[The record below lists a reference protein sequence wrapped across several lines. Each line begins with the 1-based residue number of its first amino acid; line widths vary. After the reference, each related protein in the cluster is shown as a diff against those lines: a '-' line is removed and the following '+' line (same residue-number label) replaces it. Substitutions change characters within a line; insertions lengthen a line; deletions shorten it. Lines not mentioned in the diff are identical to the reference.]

1 MKQKGKRVSTRR
13 GALLLLVALL
23 GSLVVV
29 APPAAATST
38 YTVLAGDTLSAIAE
52 EFAITLNDLLEAN
65 DLTLDSIIY
74 IGQEL
79 AIPGVDT
86 GEYLTD
92 YGDVVVEGRGWGHGR
107 GMGQYGSL
115 GYAIDEGWNSG
126 QILDHFYGNTTAE
139 TLAPQDIGVR
149 LRAHD
154 GDSTTVYVE
163 NAILVVGD
171 QDGNWIELTDQAV
184 QITLEGNVDR
194 YSIAVGPDCAGPFTD
209 AGFHI
214 ESPIVRVRSA
224 EYVVPA
230 TTTTT
235 TTTSTT
241 TSSTTSTTTSSTTST
256 TTTAPTTTTT
266 VAPVPVLTVINTDDA
281 ALDVTLQACESSTSA
296 TWYRGEMR
304 AARYEGNQRTVNW
317 LPVEQYLRGVVPREM
332 PASWAEEGEGA
343 GMAAVEVQSVAA
355 RSYSLAENRYTYAK
369 TCDTTACQVYEGR
382 ESRGSGWQSSNED
395 TRSDSAIAATAGLVR
410 MFGDEIARTEFSSST
425 GGHTITG
432 VFPGVPDDGD
442 DVYNNP
448 VARWSETLTLAD
460 VLAAYNINDLYEAV
474 VVTRDGNGDDG
485 GRVDEL
491 ELRTRS
497 GQVVTVSGYDF
508 QWQFGMKSKW
518 YNLEYGPPDASEA
531 FPADRYDEYRV
542 AAGYTDEELVGLQSA
557 ADYFETSLEELQ
569 LTSVGVLAF
578 LLALGGDDLVLEPM
592 ETPPDVTG
600 VNVVKSAYYAENGA
614 QGALEM
620 VAEPFGL
627 TGAQAQKFATS
638 IIVFL
643 AALAQ
648 TSSE

>member
-1 MKQKGKRVSTRR
+1 M
-13 GALLLLVALL
+13 
-23 GSLVVV
+23 
-29 APPAAATST
+29 
-38 YTVLAGDTLSAIAE
+38 
-52 EFAITLNDLLEAN
+52 
-65 DLTLDSIIY
+65 
-74 IGQEL
+74 
-79 AIPGVDT
+79 
-86 GEYLTD
+86 
-92 YGDVVVEGRGWGHGR
+92 
-107 GMGQYGSL
+107 
-115 GYAIDEGWNSG
+115 
-126 QILDHFYGNTTAE
+126 
-139 TLAPQDIGVR
+139 
-149 LRAHD
+149 
-154 GDSTTVYVE
+154 
-163 NAILVVGD
+163 
-171 QDGNWIELTDQAV
+171 
-184 QITLEGNVDR
+184 
-194 YSIAVGPDCAGPFTD
+194 
-209 AGFHI
+209 
-214 ESPIVRVRSA
+214 
-224 EYVVPA
+224 
-230 TTTTT
+230 
-235 TTTSTT
+235 
-241 TSSTTSTTTSSTTST
+241 
-256 TTTAPTTTTT
+256 
-266 VAPVPVLTVINTDDA
+266 APVPVLTVINTDDA

-304 AARYEGNQRTVNW
+304 VARYEGNQRTVNW

-448 VARWSETLTLAD
+448 VARWSETLTLSD

-542 AAGYTDEELVGLQSA
+542 TAGYTDEELVGLQSA
-557 ADYFETSLEELQ
+557 ANYFETTLEELQ

>member
-1 MKQKGKRVSTRR
+1 MKQRGNRVSTRR
-13 GALLLLVALL
+13 GALLLVVALMANVL
-23 GSLVVV
+23 T
-29 APPAAATST
+29 ATPAAADTN
-38 YTVLAGDTLSAIAE
+38 YVVVAGDTLSAIAE
-52 EFAITLNDLLEAN
+52 EFAITLNDLLDAN
-65 DLTLDSIIY
+65 GLTLDSIIY

-79 AIPGVDT
+79 TIPGVDV
-86 GEYLTD
+86 GDYLTD
-92 YGDVVVEGRGWGHGR
+92 YGDVIVEGRGWGHGR

-115 GYAIDEGWNSG
+115 GYAIDEGWTSG

-139 TLAPQDIGVR
+139 TLDPQDIGVR
-149 LRAHD
+149 LRSHD

-171 QDGNWIELTDQAV
+171 QDGNWIELADQAV
-184 QITLEGNVDR
+184 QITLEGDVDR

-235 TTTSTT
+235 STTTTST
-241 TSSTTSTTTSSTTST
+241 SST
-256 TTTAPTTTTT
+256 TTTTTEPPATTTT
-266 VAPVPVLTVINTDDA
+266 VASDPVLTVIDTDDA
-281 ALDVTLQACESSTSA
+281 ALDVTLQACESSSSA

-332 PASWAEEGEGA
+332 PASWADEGEGA
-343 GMAAVEVQSVAA
+343 GIAALEVQSVAA

-382 ESRGSGWQSSNED
+382 ESRSGSWQDSNED
-395 TRSDSAIAATAGLVR
+395 ARSDAAIAATAGVVR

-448 VARWSETLTLAD
+448 VARWTETLTLAD
-460 VLAAYNINDLYEAV
+460 VLAAYSINDLYEAV

-508 QWQFGMKSKW
+508 QWEFGMKSKW
-518 YNLEYGPPDASEA
+518 YNLEYGPPDASAA

-542 AAGYTDEELVGLQSA
+542 TAGYTDEELVGLQSA

-600 VNVVKSAYYAENGA
+600 TNMIKSAYYAENGA
-614 QGALEM
+614 QGALEA

-627 TGAQAQKFATS
+627 NGAQAQKFATS

-648 TSSE
+648 AGV

>member
-1 MKQKGKRVSTRR
+1 MKQRGNRVSTRR
-13 GALLLLVALL
+13 GALLLVVALMANVL
-23 GSLVVV
+23 TASPAVADTNYVVV
-29 APPAAATST
+29 
-38 YTVLAGDTLSAIAE
+38 AGDTLSAIAE
-52 EFAITLNDLLEAN
+52 EFAITLNDLLDAN
-65 DLTLDSIIY
+65 GLTVESIIY
-74 IGQEL
+74 IGQVL
-79 AIPGVDT
+79 TIPGVDL
-86 GEYLTD
+86 GDYITD

-115 GYAIDEGWNSG
+115 GYAIDEGWTSG

-139 TLAPQDIGVR
+139 TLDPQDIGVR

-171 QDGNWIELTDQAV
+171 QDGNWIELADQAV

-194 YSIAVGPDCAGPFTD
+194 YSIAVGPDCTGPFTD

-235 TTTSTT
+235 STTTSTT
-241 TSSTTSTTTSSTTST
+241 TTTTE
-256 TTTAPTTTTT
+256 PPVTTTT
-266 VAPVPVLTVINTDDA
+266 VAPDPVLTVINTDDA
-281 ALDVTLQACESSTSA
+281 ALDVTLQACESSSSA

-343 GMAAVEVQSVAA
+343 GIAALEVQSVAA

-448 VARWSETLTLAD
+448 VARWSETLTLSD

-518 YNLEYGPPDASEA
+518 YNLEYGPPDASAA

-542 AAGYTDEELVGLQSA
+542 TAGYTDEEMVGMQSA
-557 ADYFETSLEELQ
+557 ADYFDATPEELQ

-592 ETPPDVTG
+592 ETPPDVSG

-614 QGALEM
+614 QGALES

-643 AALAQ
+643 TALAQ
-648 TSSE
+648 AGSE